1 MAKFTAG
8 LAANMGLAPHAPPLF
23 YSLFKALSIPA
34 IGTLGMAATLR
45 CGAGVGV
52 IGAVEKAIVIRYRDH
67 GAGASAIGLI

>member
-8 LAANMGLAPHAPPLF
+8 LAANMGLAPHAPLF